1 MKTFALFWLLALPL
15 FAGLLRFDHIE
26 TTVLLKKGGSPV
38 NVEISLALQGRDLKE
53 SEIQLMDVI
62 QTAVGSLWAETLVTA
77 AGKEKFKKMIV
88 ALADK
93 EYGIE
98 VDFVYIENIRIE
110 TCTLERLRELLNSVR
125 R

>member
-1 MKTFALFWLLALPL
+1 MKTPALFLILALPL
-15 FAGLLRFDHIE
+15 CAGLLRFEPIE
-26 TTVLLKKGGSPV
+26 TTVLLKKEGTPV
-38 NVEISLALQGRDLKE
+38 NVEISLALQGRDLQE
-53 SEIQLMDVI
+53 NEIQLMDVI
-62 QTAVGSLWAETLVTA
+62 QTAVGSFWAETLVTS

-110 TCTLERLRELLNSVR
+110 TCTLERLRDLLNSVR